1 MRKIGIALGLVALLA
16 LTAACGGDDGADAAA
31 TGDSAATQ
39 EAVTLTATDMAF
51 SPPTLEA
58 PVGGS
63 IEFVNDD
70 DAKHS
75 FTVEEAGIDT
85 DADAGASATVDLGD
99 AEAGSYDFICKYHP
113 DMKGTLEITG

>member
-1 MRKIGIALGLVALLA
+1 MKRIGIALGLVAALA
-16 LTAACGGDDGADAAA
+16 LTGACGGDDGGDAAPA
-31 TGDSAATQ
+31 DGAAAP
-39 EAVTLTATDMAF
+39 EAVTLTASDMAF

-58 PVGGS
+58 PAGGS

-75 FTVEEAGIDT
+75 FTATEAGIDI
-85 DADAGASATVDLGD
+85 DADAGASATVDLGG